1 MNSVSSSSAHAPD
14 TDTDTDTGTA
24 FASFVAGVTADPD
37 GTTTEL
43 VRRKQTLSCAEHGM

>member
-1 MNSVSSSSAHAPD
+1 MYEVNSVSSSSAHDPEA
-14 TDTDTDTGTA
+14 DTGTV

-43 VRRKQTLSCAEHGM
+43 VRRKQTLSCAEHSM